1 MKNVEKAWK
10 STKKPSPL
18 LSVAAAVAHSW
29 LKPKL
34 RLAVIPAKP
43 SCACHFSWLPLSQ
56 LGQLS
61 GLATLFFAPLLPIRP
76 MALPPVSEF
85 PSVAH
90 FFFVSWPVSNTSPDL
105 SFFTSWRLLS
115 TYANNTLPT
124 ITCLTTIIIV
134 CFSILVF
141 CCKFQFP
148 PFMVLI
154 VALLDNGTIMMLSVD
169 CMLPSSQPDSWDL
182 GEIFTYTV
190 AYGLYLTLST

>member
-1 MKNVEKAWK
+1 V
-10 STKKPSPL
+10 
-18 LSVAAAVAHSW
+18 AVAYSQ
-29 LKPKL
+29 LKPKPQS
-34 RLAVIPAKP
+34 AVIPAKP
-43 SCACHFSWLPLSQ
+43 SHTCHFSWLPLSQ

-61 GLATLFFAPLLPIRP
+61 GLATLFFAPLLPVRP

-90 FFFVSWPVSNTSPDL
+90 FFFVSWPVSNTSSPDL
-105 SFFTSWRLLS
+105 SFFTSQRLLS

-124 ITCLTTIIIV
+124 ITHLTTITIV

-169 CMLPSSQPDSWDL
+169 CMLPSSQSDSWDL
-182 GEIFTYTV
+182 GEIFAYTV
-190 AYGLYLTLST
+190 AYGLHLTLST

>member
-1 MKNVEKAWK
+1 V
-10 STKKPSPL
+10 
-18 LSVAAAVAHSW
+18 VAVAHSW
-29 LKPKL
+29 LKPKPWS
-34 RLAVIPAKP
+34 AVIPAKP
-43 SCACHFSWLPLSQ
+43 SCAWHFGWLPLSQ

-61 GLATLFFAPLLPIRP
+61 SLATLFFAPLLPVHP

-90 FFFVSWPVSNTSPDL
+90 FFFASWPVSNTSSPDL
-105 SFFTSWRLLS
+105 SFFTSQQLLS

-124 ITCLTTIIIV
+124 IAHLTTIIVV

-154 VALLDNGTIMMLSVD
+154 IALLDNGTIMMLSID
-169 CMLPSSQPDSWDL
+169 HMLPSSQPDSWDL
-182 GEIFTYTV
+182 GEIFAYTV

>member
-1 MKNVEKAWK
+1 V
-10 STKKPSPL
+10 
-18 LSVAAAVAHSW
+18 VAVAHSQ
-29 LKPKL
+29 LKPKPQS
-34 RLAVIPAKP
+34 AVIPAKP
-43 SCACHFSWLPLSQ
+43 SHTCHFSWLPLSQ

-61 GLATLFFAPLLPIRP
+61 GLATLFFAPLLPVCP

-85 PSVAH
+85 PLVAH
-90 FFFVSWPVSNTSPDL
+90 FFFVSWPVSNTSSPDL
-105 SFFTSWRLLS
+105 SFFTSRRLLS

-124 ITCLTTIIIV
+124 IACLTTIARLTTIIVV

-182 GEIFTYTV
+182 GEIFTYTI